1 MTFRGL
7 AVRLLV
13 GVGLFVA
20 LGEIVARASRLVDR
34 LNVHARWMYTPVNH
48 PDLPYRLRPGFGVT
62 AGAPF
67 AGNAVR
73 VNQHG
78 LRGPEIEQLPRSGWR
93 RVLVVGDS
101 VVYGHA
107 LREAESFPVR
117 LAEELTRHGVHRAE
131 ILNGGVSGWDT
142 SAEAAFLEQVG
153 LGLEPDVVLLGVS
166 LNDYRRPPV
175 LTARGVLSQQGESRA
190 SSTWLED
197 HSDFF
202 LLVRSLG
209 QRILASGGSP
219 PPRRA
224 PASDAATAAQPR
236 RSPGG
241 PRRNAIEDEIARR
254 HARFYSAPEPEA
266 WSRVREALARMARLT
281 REHGIAF
288 KVMLFPESF
297 QFQEPE
303 PDRDP
308 QRAWLSLCAEL
319 GLDCL
324 DLWPAFATASDDPAS
339 RLFNGIQHPNAAGTI
354 VAARAVAA
362 SLLDDDTLTRVP
374 GPAADR

>member
-1 MTFRGL
+1 MTVRGL

-13 GVGLFVA
+13 GLGLFLV
-20 LGEIVARASRLVDR
+20 LGEIVARAAGLVDR
-34 LNVHARWMYTPVNH
+34 LNVHGRWMYAPADH
-48 PDLPYRLRPGFGVT
+48 PDLPYRLRPGFGT
-62 AGAPF
+62 STGASP

-73 VNQHG
+73 VNRYG
-78 LRGPEIEQLPRSGWR
+78 MRGPEIEQLPRSGWR

-117 LAEELTRHGVHRAE
+117 LAEELTRRGVVRTE
-131 ILNGGVSGWDT
+131 VLNGGVSGWDT
-142 SAEAAFLEQVG
+142 SAEAAFLEEVG
-153 LGLEPDVVLLGVS
+153 LALEPAVVILGVS

-175 LTARGVLSQQGESRA
+175 LTARGVLSQQGQSRE

-202 LLVRSLG
+202 LLLRSLV
-209 QRILASGGSP
+209 QRVLASGRAP
-219 PPRRA
+219 TPRRT
-224 PASDAATAAQPR
+224 PASDAAAAEQPQR
-236 RSPGG
+236 AARG
-241 PRRNAIEDEIARR
+241 PLGNAIEDEIARR

-266 WSRVREALARMARLT
+266 WGRIREALARMARLT
-281 REHGIAF
+281 VERGIAF
-288 KVMLFPESF
+288 KVILFPESF

-303 PDRDP
+303 PNRDP

-324 DLWPAFATASDDPAS
+324 DLWQAFATAADDPAL

-354 VAARAVAA
+354 VAARAVAS
-362 SLLDDDTLTRVP
+362 SLVDDDTLTRVP
-374 GPAADR
+374 GPGADR